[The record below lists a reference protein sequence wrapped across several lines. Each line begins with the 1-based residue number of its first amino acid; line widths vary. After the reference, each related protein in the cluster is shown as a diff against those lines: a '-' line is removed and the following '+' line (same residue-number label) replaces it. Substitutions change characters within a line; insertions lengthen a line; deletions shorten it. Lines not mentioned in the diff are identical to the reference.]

1 MIQTALSNQHPQQ
14 FGISMNQDHLVTTT
28 VSDGIATIAIDNPP
42 VNALS
47 NGVRQGI
54 QRELYAAHAN
64 PQVQAIVLRG
74 SGRTFSAGADIR
86 EFGKVREQP
95 WTAVLALS
103 VENGNKPV
111 VAAIHGATLGGG
123 LELALGAHLRVAAK
137 SSTMGLPEVKLGLIP
152 GGGGTQRLPRLVGAA
167 IAADM
172 VSTGAI
178 VSAARALDIGLVD
191 EVVDDDQV
199 LDIAIARARDLASG
213 KLPLRKT
220 QNADALRDKEAS
232 LQALEMARSAS
243 AQRTR
248 GQLAPSLA
256 LEAISKAIDGDFE
269 AGIQFEA
276 DAFQKCMASPQ
287 RSGLIHAFFAERT
300 ALRSPVASGTA
311 PREVSSVGVIGGGT
325 MGSGIC
331 VALLDADMDV
341 VMLERDVKS
350 LEAGLERVKNLYSRQ
365 VETGRTTQEAAANAL
380 SRIRGTLDY
389 ADFSDLDMVIEAA
402 FEDLEV
408 KRDIFKTLDAVCKK
422 GAVLATNTSYLDV
435 DQIAE
440 AVSRPQDVIGL
451 HFFSPANIMKLL
463 EVVVPAQ
470 VADEVVATGF
480 ELARRLRKIPVRSG
494 VCDGFIGNRILFTYR
509 EAASYMLEDGTSPYD
524 IDQALEGFGF
534 AMGPFRTNDLTGGD
548 IGWATRRRKD
558 ATRNPA
564 ARYVRIGDALYERG
578 WLGQKTGRGYYRY
591 PEGARKGVQDDEVLA
606 LIEQERQSRGVTA
619 RPISHE
625 EIVER
630 YMAALINEASK
641 VLEDGIALR
650 PSDIDVVM
658 VNGYGFPRWRGGPMK
673 YADDLGLEN
682 VVGTLERLAKEDAL
696 FWTPSQLLTR
706 LASEGKTFSSLNADK

>member
-1 MIQTALSNQHPQQ
+1 VNP
-14 FGISMNQDHLVTTT
+14 DRLVTTT
-28 VSDGIATIAIDNPP
+28 VSDGIATIAIENPP

-54 QRELYAAHAN
+54 QRALSAAQAR
-64 PQVQAIVLRG
+64 PEVQAIVLHG
-74 SGRTFSAGADIR
+74 NGRSFSAGADIR

-95 WTAVLALS
+95 WTAALAS
-103 VENGNKPV
+103 SAEKGGKPV

-137 SSTMGLPEVKLGLIP
+137 SATLGLPEVKLGLIP

-167 IAADM
+167 VAADM
-172 VSTGAI
+172 VSTGAT
-178 VSAARALDIGLVD
+178 VSATRALDIGLVD
-191 EVVDDDQV
+191 AVADDDQV
-199 LDIAIARARDLASG
+199 LDVAIARAKDLASG
-213 KLPLRKT
+213 KLPLRRT
-220 QNADALRDKEAS
+220 QDAGALRDKAAS
-232 LQALEMARSAS
+232 LQALESVRAAS

-248 GQLAPSLA
+248 GQLAPALA
-256 LEAISKAIDGDFE
+256 LDAVGKAIEGDFE
-269 AGIQFEA
+269 AGMQFEA
-276 DAFQKCMASPQ
+276 EAFQKCMASPQ
-287 RSGLIHAFFAERT
+287 RAGLIHAFFAERT
-300 ALRSPVASGTA
+300 AGHRPVGPGAT
-311 PREVSSVGVIGGGT
+311 PRKLVSVGVIGGGT

-331 VALLDADMDV
+331 VALLDADLAV
-341 VMLERDVKS
+341 VMLERDETS
-350 LEAGLERVKNLYSRQ
+350 LEAGLGRVKKVYSRL
-365 VETGRTTQEAAANAL
+365 VETGRATQEAAANAL
-380 SRIRGTLDY
+380 SRIRGTLAY
-389 ADFSDLDMVIEAA
+389 ADFSDVDMVIEAA

-408 KRDIFKTLDAVCKK
+408 KRGIFKTLDTVCKN

-435 DQIAE
+435 DRIAG
-440 AVSRPQDVIGL
+440 AISRPQDVIGL
-451 HFFSPANIMKLL
+451 HFFSPANVMKLL

-470 VADEVVATGF
+470 VADDVVATGF
-480 ELARRLRKIPVRSG
+480 ELARRLKKIPVRSG

-509 EAASYMLEDGTSPYD
+509 EAASYMLEDGASPYD
-524 IDQALEGFGF
+524 IDQALEAFGF

-564 ARYVRIGDALYERG
+564 ARYVRIADALYTRG

-591 PEGARKGVQDDEVLA
+591 PEGARKGLQDDEVLA
-606 LIEQERQSRGVTA
+606 LIAQERQSRGVTA
-619 RPISHE
+619 RPISHA

-673 YADDLGLEN
+673 YADALGLQG
-682 VVGTLERLAKEDAL
+682 VVDTLERLAKEDAL

-706 LASEGKTFSSLNADK
+706 LAAEGKTFSSLNADK